1 MLKQNIYA
9 VVDLETTQ
17 TSLETGRI
25 IQIAIAFVQNN
36 KIINQYSTLINPGMV
51 IPRHVVQLTGIDS
64 AMVKSA
70 PAFEDVA
77 HMIHAMLQGTVFV
90 AHNVNFDWPFL
101 NAEFERVG
109 LTPLTGQAIDTV
121 TLSQM
126 LYPTAPGYRLIDM
139 AQYLGIDHLNPHKA
153 DSDAATTASL
163 FMKLVERAQSLP
175 MITLQTLVNLPLNL
189 PKETRIIIEQAL
201 TYNQKEPKQLDKS
214 LEVLD
219 GLAIRRFS
227 APAPLVASTD
237 VKYPKKPAALEQV
250 LGDSFSYRKDQAKLM
265 NFIEHH
271 YAEDT
276 FADSEPGENALV
288 IEAPTGLGKT
298 LGYLLPYAYLANQS
312 NRKVVVAVPTLV
324 QQQQVTNLVNQK
336 LNPILPFETRAV
348 SLKGRTHYVNLQ
360 SFRRALNVDEG
371 STGLQFTKAQ
381 ILVWLTETLTGDFD
395 ELNLL
400 NPPADFLQKLTQAAN
415 NPTGSAFYGHEFFE
429 RQLVVANEAQF
440 LVINHAYL
448 TTYAQELGK
457 QDQTPFLVIDEPQH
471 LPDAIIDQNRR
482 QLDFTS
488 WQYAVSQAL
497 DLVVRNEDSLQEILA
512 RIPAGNR
519 LKHEFI
525 LQLKQLLTEIPQLEK
540 KFYRRFLLNR
550 KQVGATEGHLEVPLN
565 VSELALFF
573 IEQTNRMQKV
583 KGNIQA
589 IEDALDKLL
598 TGFSELK
605 NVFSVSERQALA
617 DFRRWLRVIKRDD
630 LYLTDFQE
638 NIIEYPQASVFW
650 LTLSKREDI
659 NYLKLSGGLLNT
671 TDYFKDKIYP
681 HFMPATL
688 IGATL
693 FTSTKSSY
701 LYERL
706 DLNRETAEVH
716 QFDDVYDYEKQTQML
731 LVEDAVSPTD
741 SRYPVYIAKQLEHIM
756 NVTQENTLVLFNSL
770 EMIEQV
776 FHYMQQHQMPQK
788 HGMTLLAQGVT
799 GTKGRILK
807 RMQSEN
813 KMIVLGAN
821 SFWEGVD
828 LPNEQVRLVVITRLP
843 FDAPNTI
850 PQKAEESILKAAG
863 KQPFYNSVLPKA
875 VLRLRQGVGR
885 LLRTEKDYGAIV
897 ILDSRIVQKTY
908 GKTLRKMLPKK
919 MPQLVVKGND
929 VSEHLQKFFTEHR

>member
-25 IQIAIAFVQNN
+25 IQIAVAFVQNN
-36 KIINQYSTLINPGMV
+36 KIINQYSTLINPGMS
-51 IPRHVVQLTGIDS
+51 IPRHVVQLTGIDAS
-64 AMVKSA
+64 MVKSA

-121 TLSQM
+121 TLGQM

-139 AQYLGIDHLNPHKA
+139 AQYLGINHLHPHKA
-153 DSDAATTASL
+153 DSDAATTAEL
-163 FMKLVERAQSLP
+163 FIRLVQRAQSLP
-175 MITLQTLVNLPLNL
+175 MITLQSLVKLPLSL
-189 PKETRIIIEQAL
+189 PKDTRVIIEQAL

-227 APAPLVASTD
+227 APAPLVANKD
-237 VKYPKKPAALEQV
+237 FKYPKKPNVLENL
-250 LGDSFSYRKDQAKLM
+250 LGDTFTYRKEQAKLM

-271 YAEDT
+271 YADQDFTE
-276 FADSEPGENALV
+276 SKPGENALV

-298 LGYLLPYAYLANQS
+298 LGYTLPYAYLANQS
-312 NRKVVVAVPTLV
+312 ERKVVVAVPTLV
-324 QQQQVTNLVNQK
+324 QQQQVTNLINQQ
-336 LNPILPFETRAV
+336 LNKVLPFETRAV
-348 SLKGRTHYVNLQ
+348 SLKGRNHYVNLQ

-400 NPPADFLQKLTQAAN
+400 NPPADFLQKLAQVAN

-429 RQLVVANEAQF
+429 RQLVVASEAQF

-448 TTYAQELGK
+448 TTYAKELGK
-457 QDQTPFLVIDEPQH
+457 QDKTPFLILDEPQH

-488 WQYAVSQAL
+488 WEHAVSQAL
-497 DLVVRNEDSLQEILA
+497 DLVVRDEDSLQEILM

-550 KQVGATEGHLEVPLN
+550 KQATGTDGHLEVQLN

-589 IEDALDKLL
+589 IEEALDKVLV
-598 TGFSELK
+598 GFSELK

-617 DFRRWLRVIKRDD
+617 DFRRWMRIIKRDD
-630 LYLTDFQE
+630 VYLTAFQE

-650 LTLSKREDI
+650 LTLSKRETV

-671 TDYFKDKIYP
+671 TGYFKDKIYP
-681 HFMPATL
+681 YFMPATL

-693 FTSTKSSY
+693 FTSTKSNY

-706 DLNRETAEVH
+706 DLDRDSAEVH
-716 QFDDVYDYEKQTQML
+716 QFDDVYAYDKQTELL
-731 LVEDAVSPTD
+731 LVEDAISPTD
-741 SRYPVYIAKQLEHIM
+741 SRYPFYVAQQLDKM
-756 NVTQENTLVLFNSL
+756 MSVMQENTLVLFNSF

-821 SFWEGVD
+821 SFWEGID
-828 LPNEQVRLVVITRLP
+828 LPDEQVRLVVITRLP
-843 FDAPNTI
+843 FDVPNTI
-850 PQKAEESILKAAG
+850 PHKAEESILKEAG
-863 KQPFYNSVLPKA
+863 KQPFYHSVLPKA

-885 LLRTEKDYGAIV
+885 LLRTPEDYGAIV

-908 GKTLRKMLPKK
+908 GKTLRNMLPKK
-919 MPQLVVKGND
+919 MPQMVVKGND
-929 VSEHLQKFFTEHR
+929 VSKHLQKFFREHR

>member
-139 AQYLGIDHLNPHKA
+139 AQYLGIDHLNPHQA

-163 FMKLVERAQSLP
+163 FMSLVKRAQSLP
-175 MITLQTLVNLPLNL
+175 MLTLQTLVNLPLNL
-189 PKETRIIIEQAL
+189 PKDTRIIIEQAL
-201 TYNQKEPKQLDKS
+201 TYNKKEPKQLDKS

-227 APAPLVASTD
+227 APAPLVPNAD
-237 VKYPKKPAALEQV
+237 VKYPKKPAVLEQV
-250 LGDSFSYRKDQAKLM
+250 LGDTFAYRKDQAKLM
-265 NFIEHH
+265 NFIDHH
-271 YAEDT
+271 YAEQT
-276 FADSEPGENALV
+276 FDETQPGKDALV

-298 LGYLLPYAYLANQS
+298 LGYLLPYAYLANQN

-324 QQQQVTNLVNQK
+324 QQQQVTNVVNQK
-336 LNPILPFETRAV
+336 LNQVLPFETRAV

-360 SFRRALNVDEG
+360 SFRRSLNVDEG

-440 LVINHAYL
+440 LIINHAYL

-457 QDQTPFLVIDEPQH
+457 QDQTPYLVIDEPQH

-497 DLVVRNEDSLQEILA
+497 DLVVRDQDSLQEILM
-512 RIPAGNR
+512 RIPAGSR

-550 KQVGATEGHLEVPLN
+550 KQVAATDGHLEVPLN

-617 DFRRWLRVIKRDD
+617 DFRRWLRIIKRDD
-630 LYLTDFQE
+630 VYLTDFQE

-650 LTLSKREDI
+650 LTLSKRDDV

-671 TDYFKDKIYP
+671 TDYFKNKIYP
-681 HFMPATL
+681 HFMPVTL

-706 DLNRETAEVH
+706 DLDRESAEVH
-716 QFDDVYDYEKQTQML
+716 QFDDVYDYEKQTQLL
-731 LVEDAVSPTD
+731 LVEDAIAPTD
-741 SRYPVYIAKQLEHIM
+741 SHYPVYVAKQLEQM
-756 NVTQENTLVLFNSL
+756 MRVTQENTLVLFNSF

-776 FHYMQQHQMPQK
+776 FHYMQQHQMAQK

-813 KMIVLGAN
+813 KMVVLGAN

-850 PQKAEESILKAAG
+850 PQKAEESILKAEG

-885 LLRTEKDYGAIV
+885 LLRTDEDYGAIV

-919 MPQLVVKGND
+919 MPQSVVKGND
-929 VSEHLQKFFTEHR
+929 VSNHLQKFFTEHR

>member
-17 TSLETGRI
+17 TSTETGRI

-36 KIINQYSTLINPGMV
+36 KIINQYSTLINPGMA
-51 IPRHVVQLTGIDS
+51 IPRHVVQLTGID
-64 AMVKSA
+64 APMVKSA

-109 LTPLTGQAIDTV
+109 LSPMTGQAIDTV

-139 AQYLGIDHLNPHKA
+139 AKYLGVDHLNPHQA
-153 DSDAATTASL
+153 DSDAATTAGL
-163 FMKLVERAQSLP
+163 FIKLVERAQSLP
-175 MITLQTLVNLPLNL
+175 MITLQTLVNLPLSL
-189 PKETRIIIEQAL
+189 PKDTRIIIEQAL
-201 TYNQKEPKQLDKS
+201 TYNQKAPKQLDKS

-227 APAPLVASTD
+227 APAPLVANKD
-237 VKYPKKPAALEQV
+237 VKYPKKPNVLEDL
-250 LGDSFSYRKDQAKLM
+250 LGDTFKYRKDQAKLM
-265 NFIEHH
+265 NFVQHH
-271 YAEDT
+271 YAEKD
-276 FADSEPGENALV
+276 FSESQPGEDALV

-298 LGYLLPYAYLANQS
+298 LGYTLPYAYLSNQS
-312 NRKVVVAVPTLV
+312 SRKVVIAVPTLV
-324 QQQQVTNLVNQK
+324 QQQQVTKLINQQ
-336 LNPILPFETRAV
+336 LNKVLPFETRAV

-360 SFRRALNVDEG
+360 SFRRSLNVDEG

-400 NPPADFLQKLTQAAN
+400 NPPADFLLKLAQAAN

-457 QDQTPFLVIDEPQH
+457 QDKTPYLILDEPQH
-471 LPDAIIDQNRR
+471 LPEAIIEQNRR

-497 DLVVRNEDSLQEILA
+497 DLVVRDDDGLQEILR

-525 LQLKQLLTEIPQLEK
+525 LQLKQLLTEIPQLET

-550 KQVGATEGHLEVPLN
+550 KQATATEGNLEVPLN

-589 IEDALDKLL
+589 VEEALDKLL
-598 TGFSELK
+598 VGFSELK
-605 NVFSVSERQALA
+605 NIFSVSERQALA
-617 DFRRWLRVIKRDD
+617 DFRRWLRIIKRDD
-630 LYLTDFQE
+630 IYLTDFQE

-650 LTLSKREDI
+650 LTLSSRESV

-671 TDYFKDKIYP
+671 TDYFKNKIYP
-681 HFMPATL
+681 HFLPATL

-693 FTSTKSSY
+693 FTSSKSNY
-701 LYERL
+701 FYERL
-706 DLNRETAEVH
+706 DLDRETADIH
-716 QFDDVYDYEKQTQML
+716 QFDDVYDYAKQTQL
-731 LVEDAVSPTD
+731 LMVDEPINPMDT
-741 SRYPVYIAKQLEHIM
+741 RYPIFVAKQLDQM
-756 NVTQENTLVLFNSL
+756 MSVMQENTLVLFNSF

-776 FHYMQQHQMPQK
+776 FQYMQQHQMPQR

-813 KMIVLGAN
+813 KMMVLGAN

-843 FDAPNTI
+843 FDPINTI

-863 KQPFYNSVLPKA
+863 KTPFYHSVLPKA

-885 LLRTEKDYGAIV
+885 LLRTPDDYGAIV
-897 ILDSRIVQKTY
+897 ILDSRIVQKNY
-908 GKTLRKMLPKK
+908 GKTLRNMLPKK
-919 MPQLVVKGND
+919 MPQSVVKGNE
-929 VSEHLQKFFTEHR
+929 VSKQLEKFFREHR

>member
-250 LGDSFSYRKDQAKLM
+250 LGDSFAYRKDQAKLM

-298 LGYLLPYAYLANQS
+298 LGYSLPYAYLANQS

>member
-17 TSLETGRI
+17 TSTETGRI

-36 KIINQYSTLINPGMV
+36 KIINQYSTLINPGMA
-51 IPRHVVQLTGIDS
+51 IPRHVVQLTGIDAS
-64 AMVKSA
+64 MVKSA
-70 PAFEDVA
+70 PSFEDVA
-77 HMIHAMLQGTVFV
+77 HMVHAMLQGTVFV

-139 AQYLGIDHLNPHKA
+139 AQYLGIEHLNPHQA
-153 DSDAATTASL
+153 DSDAATTAEV
-163 FMKLVERAQSLP
+163 FMCLVKRAQSLP
-175 MITLQTLVNLPLNL
+175 MVTLQTLVKLPLSL
-189 PKETRIIIEQAL
+189 PRDTRIIIEQAL
-201 TYNQKEPKQLDKS
+201 TYNQKSPQSLDKS

-227 APAPLVASTD
+227 APAPLVPTAD
-237 VKYPKKPAALEQV
+237 VKYPKKPSALEAV
-250 LGDSFSYRKDQAKLM
+250 LGDTFSYRKDQAKLM
-265 NFIEHH
+265 NFVEHH
-271 YAEDT
+271 YA
-276 FADSEPGENALV
+276 DSDFSESKPGEDALV

-298 LGYLLPYAYLANQS
+298 LGYLLPYAYLANQTG
-312 NRKVVVAVPTLV
+312 RKVVVAVPTLV
-324 QQQQVTNLVNQK
+324 QQQQVAGLVNQM
-336 LNPILPFETRAV
+336 LNQVLPFETRAV
-348 SLKGRTHYVNLQ
+348 SLKGRMHYVNLQ
-360 SFRRALNVDEG
+360 SFRRSLNVDEG

-400 NPPADFLQKLTQAAN
+400 NPPADFLQKLAQAAN
-415 NPTGSAFYGHEFFE
+415 NPMGSAYYGHEFFE
-429 RQLVVANEAQF
+429 RQLVVAQEAQF

-448 TTYAQELGK
+448 TTYAQELGQ
-457 QDQTPFLVIDEPQH
+457 QDETPYLVIDEPQH

-488 WQYAVSQAL
+488 WQYAVNQAL
-497 DLVVRNEDSLQEILA
+497 DLVVRDEDSLQEILT

-519 LKHEFI
+519 VKHEFI
-525 LQLKQLLTEIPQLEK
+525 LQLKQLQTEIPQLET

-550 KQVGATEGHLEVPLN
+550 KQVNATEGHLEVPLN
-565 VSELALFF
+565 GAELALFF
-573 IEQTNRMQKV
+573 IEQTGRMQKI

-589 IEDALDKLL
+589 TEEALDKLL
-598 TGFSELK
+598 TGFSTLK

-630 LYLTDFQE
+630 VYLTDFQQ
-638 NIIEYPQASVFW
+638 NIIDYPQASVFW
-650 LTLSKREDI
+650 LTLSKRDDV
-659 NYLKLSGGLLNT
+659 NYLKLSGGLLHT
-671 TDYFKDKIYP
+671 VDYFKDKIYP
-681 HFMPATL
+681 HFMPPTM

-706 DLNRETAEVH
+706 DLDRESAEVH
-716 QFDDVYDYEKQTQML
+716 QFDDVYDYEHQSEML
-731 LVEDAVSPTD
+731 LVEDAISPTD
-741 SRYPVYIAKQLEHIM
+741 SRYPVYVAKQLDQILGAM
-756 NVTQENTLVLFNSL
+756 QENTLVLFNSFD
-770 EMIEQV
+770 MIEQV
-776 FHYMQQHQMPQK
+776 FHYMQQHQIAQK
-788 HGMTLLAQGVT
+788 HGMTLLAQGIT

-821 SFWEGVD
+821 SFWEGID
-828 LPNEQVRLVVITRLP
+828 LPDEQVRLVVITRLP

-850 PQKAEESILKAAG
+850 PQKAEEAILKADG
-863 KQPFYNSVLPKA
+863 KQPFYSNVLPKA

-885 LLRTEKDYGAIV
+885 LLRTPDDYGAIV

-919 MPQLVVKGND
+919 MPQEVIKGNQVAD
-929 VSEHLQKFFTEHR
+929 YLQKFFTEHR